1 MGKRGQKITV
11 WGVIIMLLPLLLSG
25 CGSASNDVASNSSAS
40 KEAMNQASSWA
51 ETEMDGAGA
60 AETATDVAT
69 APATGSVAPDSAA
82 AGNVGNDS
90 EAVNSTSGFQQA
102 STDAGLNRKLIY
114 RAHVVMEVKDYAKAQ
129 SEIRNLVTLAGGYI
143 VEFSENQSQHELG
156 GNFVLK
162 VPAAGFSSFLDRLEG
177 LKPES
182 LQRNIQGQD
191 VSEEYVDLE
200 SRLKVKQAMEA
211 RYLKFVEEATQTKQL
226 VEYVNELERIQTEIE
241 QIKGRMR
248 YLDSNVS
255 YSTIDIRVF
264 QPDPSKLTAASSDD
278 TPLLER
284 MKKALTGSIDVLSL
298 FFQWLVVF
306 AAGALPPLV
315 IAALIVIP
323 IWIKRRKNREQR
335 ERRRAELKA
344 SKATS
349 PQRETMPTSSTEEK
363 QEDVGHVNHPEEH

>member
-1 MGKRGQKITV
+1 MGKRGEKITV
-11 WGVIIMLLPLLLSG
+11 WGVIIILLPLLLSG

-90 EAVNSTSGFQQA
+90 EAVNSTSGLQQA

-114 RAHVVMEVKDYAKAQ
+114 QAHVVMEVKDYAKAQ

-363 QEDVGHVNHPEEH
+363 QEDVGHVDHPEEH